1 MIHKELSPPSRRR
14 TVWLFLPRVLHHAAR
29 PMPAVGPIKMPA
41 STKLILCRVMCV
53 VEVIPQTDLFL
64 QFGCSPNSVGLFF
77 CEIEG
82 KQTKVRGNEGI
93 CVWLPK
99 LWFMQCGKIF
109 RYRFHSRQWCFVGK
123 SKRAEGGGFR
133 VVTDYTPPSEPISR
147 FWKHDGFLKG
157 GLNISR
163 SVFISRLTDSKTSSK
178 AISRSRVIVGTEGRA
193 FVLWFVFR

>member
-14 TVWLFLPRVLHHAAR
+14 TVWLFLPKVLHHAAR

-53 VEVIPQTDLFL
+53 VEVSFKQTYSFTLAVVRSL
-64 QFGCSPNSVGLFF
+64 LVFF

-123 SKRAEGGGFR
+123 SKRAEGGAFR
-133 VVTDYTPPSEPISR
+133 VVTDYTPPSEPISS
-147 FWKHDGFLKG
+147 FGSTTVFLKG
-157 GLNISR
+157 GLDISGF
-163 SVFISRLTDSKTSSK
+163 VFI
-178 AISRSRVIVGTEGRA
+178 
-193 FVLWFVFR
+193 FRYTGSTTFEW

>member
-29 PMPAVGPIKMPA
+29 PMPAVGPIIMPA
-41 STKLILCRVMCV
+41 STKLILCRRMCV
-53 VEVIPQTDLFL
+53 VEVILQTDLFL
-64 QFGCSPNSVGLFF
+64 HFGCSPKPVFF
-77 CEIEG
+77 CEVEG

-123 SKRAEGGGFR
+123 SKRTEGGGFR
-133 VVTDYTPPSEPISR
+133 VVTDYTPPSEPISS
-147 FWKHDGFLKG
+147 FGSTTVFLKR
-157 GLNISR
+157 GLNITR
-163 SVFISRLTDSKTSSK
+163 CVFISRLTDSKTSSK
-178 AISRSRVIVGTEGRA
+178 PDIE
-193 FVLWFVFR
+193 W